1 MKTLV
6 VYDSAYG
13 NTEKVAKA
21 IGDAIAGDVKV
32 VRASDA
38 DIADV
43 NAVDLLIIG
52 SPTYGGKGTQPV
64 LDFLAKVP
72 EGGIKGKKVA
82 AFDTRLTG
90 RFVKVFGFAAEK
102 IAESLKAKGGD
113 LVSTSEGFFVKGKKG
128 PLNDGELERAASWA
142 KDIAK

>member
-1 MKTLV
+1 

-43 NAVDLLIIG
+43 NAVDLLIVG

-113 LVSTSEGFFVKGKKG
+113 LASTSEGFFVKGKKG
-128 PLNDGELERAASWA
+128 PLNDGELERAANWA
-142 KDIAK
+142 KDITK

>member
-13 NTEKVAKA
+13 NTEEVAKA
-21 IGDAIAGDVKV
+21 IGDAIAGDVKI

-43 NAVDLLIIG
+43 NAVDLLIVG

-113 LVSTSEGFFVKGKKG
+113 LASTSEGFFVKGKKG
-128 PLNDGELERAASWA
+128 PLTDGELERAANWA
-142 KDIAK
+142 KGIIK

>member
-43 NAVDLLIIG
+43 NAVDLLIVG

-113 LVSTSEGFFVKGKKG
+113 LASTSEGFFVKGKKG
-128 PLNDGELERAASWA
+128 PLSDGELERAASWA

>member
-43 NAVDLLIIG
+43 NAVDFLIVG
-52 SPTYGGKGTQPV
+52 SPTYGGKGTQAV

-113 LVSTSEGFFVKGKKG
+113 LASTSEGFFVKGKKG

>member
-13 NTEKVAKA
+13 NTEEVAKA
-21 IGDAIAGDVKV
+21 IGDAIAGDVKI

-43 NAVDLLIIG
+43 NAVDLLIVG

-90 RFVKVFGFAAEK
+90 RFVKVLGFAAEK

-113 LVSTSEGFFVKGKKG
+113 LASTSEGFFVKGKKG
-128 PLNDGELERAASWA
+128 PLTDGELERAANWA
-142 KDIAK
+142 KGIIK

>member
-21 IGDAIAGDVKV
+21 IGVAIAGDVKV

-43 NAVDLLIIG
+43 NAVDLLLVG

-113 LVSTSEGFFVKGKKG
+113 LASTSEGFFVKGKKG

-142 KDIAK
+142 KDIAR

>member
-1 MKTLV
+1 MRTLV

-32 VRASDA
+32 VRAIDA

-43 NAVDLLIIG
+43 NALDLLIVG
-52 SPTYGGKGTQPV
+52 SPTYGGKATQPI

-72 EGGIKGKKVA
+72 EEGIKGKKVA

-90 RFVKVFGFAAEK
+90 RFVKMFGFAAEK

-113 LVSTSEGFFVKGKKG
+113 LASTSEGFFVKGKKG
-128 PLNDGELERAASWA
+128 PLTDGELERAVRWA
-142 KDIAK
+142 KEVAK

>member
-43 NAVDLLIIG
+43 NAVDLLIVG

-113 LVSTSEGFFVKGKKG
+113 LASTSEGFFVKGKKG

-142 KDIAK
+142 KDIAR

>member
-43 NAVDLLIIG
+43 NAVDLLIVG

-142 KDIAK
+142 KDIAR

>member
-1 MKTLV
+1 MKALV

-13 NTEKVAKA
+13 NTERIAKA
-21 IGDAIAGDVKV
+21 IGSAIAGDAKV

-43 NAVDLLIIG
+43 SAVDLLIVG
-52 SPTYGGKGTQPV
+52 SPTYGGKVTQPI

-102 IAESLKAKGGD
+102 IAENLKAKGGD
-113 LVSTSEGFFVKGKKG
+113 LASTSEGFFVKGKKG
-128 PLNDGELERAASWA
+128 PLSDGELERATNWA
-142 KDIAK
+142 KDLAK